1 MIVNEV
7 MTTKLVLLEGSATLG
22 HAANL
27 MREHQ
32 IHHLP
37 VIQMPRS
44 APFWFPGAIVDVDG
58 REPEMLPALEGLLTS
73 HDIDIALAVDAQNAG
88 NRDHRP
94 WQERRV
100 AEVMH
105 PAPISVGPTSSVAA
119 AAQLLVERGINCL
132 PVVEYIEVAKNQQPP
147 ESADLGNGVAVPLG
161 EDQAA
166 LAAADMDAQ
175 EDEGLARTPTQS
187 GGQVTGDGGTGKAE
201 ARTVLVGLLTR
212 SDLLMALARS
222 MGAFQPGIE
231 VHIQLPDGD
240 MTPLAK
246 MLLVATEL
254 HIQVRSILA
263 GPLHGPVPSRA
274 TIQLGTI
281 HPAPLLVRLQK
292 AGIRYEFAD
301 LPQEN
306 ETYV

>member
-1 MIVNEV
+1 MIVSEV
-7 MTTKLVLLEGSATLG
+7 MTTKLVLAEASATLS

-27 MREHQ
+27 MREYQ

-37 VIQMPRS
+37 VIQMPRGS
-44 APFWFPGAIVDVDG
+44 SYWYPGTILDVNG
-58 REPEMLPALEGLLTS
+58 RGHDTLPVLEGLLTS
-73 HDIDIALAVDAQNAG
+73 HDIDIAVAVDAQNSD

-100 AEVMH
+100 AEAMH
-105 PAPISVGPTSSVAA
+105 PAPISVGPTTSVAA

-132 PVVEYIEVAKNQQPP
+132 PVVEYIEVEKNEQLP
-147 ESADLGNGVAVPLG
+147 ESADLRNG
-161 EDQAA
+161 
-166 LAAADMDAQ
+166 
-175 EDEGLARTPTQS
+175 EDEGLAGTPALS
-187 GGQVTGDGGTGKAE
+187 GGQVTRDSGTGKAE

-231 VHIQLPDGD
+231 VHILLPDGD

-263 GPLHGPVPSRA
+263 GPLKGPVPSRA
-274 TIQLGTI
+274 TVQLGTI
-281 HPAPLLVRLQK
+281 HPAPLLLRLQK

-301 LPQEN
+301 FPQEH